1 MVRAT
6 SDYLDALKQ
15 VGAKFTKTT
24 GQSISFIDRSG
35 EWMYSPDVECFT
47 SFCRC
52 VITSEKGRQLCCE
65 CNNAFERTQGDSIDV
80 SQCHMGVSMVSVPIR
95 SESYDLILSYGQF
108 LQEETKQAFYDS
120 LEKNSMR
127 LGIDCSELRRLASGL
142 RVFNQV
148 ELEEHIELLKLFS
161 NYVNATASEVQARDR
176 YYREYQEKI
185 SIESRLDSLE
195 ANTLTR
201 QINALFTAD
210 TISSM
215 LEVAYR
221 ERASETASLL
231 NSLLYLLLKG
241 RRLEQAALGKKEIRE
256 LSEELV
262 RFQRTLGQLQGSHSR
277 PEMPSTEPACGMG
290 KTVSSACAIIAARYA
305 EPLTLDCLA
314 RELYLSPVYLSR
326 IFKKET
332 GKNFKEYLT
341 EVRISKARELL
352 KDESL
357 TVNEVAELVG
367 YRDPGYF
374 GRAFKQKYGYTPRA
388 KKS

>member
-1 MVRAT
+1 MFKAT

-15 VGAKFTKTT
+15 VGAKFTKAT

-35 EWMYSPDVECFT
+35 EWKYSPDLDCFT

-52 VITSEKGRQLCCE
+52 VITSEKGRRLCCE
-65 CNNAFERTQGDSIDV
+65 CNNAFERLKGDAVDV
-80 SQCHMGVSMVSVPIR
+80 SQCHMGVSVVSVPVR
-95 SESYDLILSYGQF
+95 SENYDLILSYGQF
-108 LQEETKQAFYDS
+108 LQEDTQQAFYDS
-120 LEKNSMR
+120 LEENSMR
-127 LGIDCSELRRLASGL
+127 LGIDPNTLRQLAGGL
-142 RVFNQV
+142 RVLNQV

-176 YYREYQEKI
+176 YYQEYREKA

-195 ANTLTR
+195 ANTLAR
-201 QINALFTAD
+201 QIHALFAVD
-210 TISSM
+210 TLSSI

-221 ERASETASLL
+221 ERAGETAELL
-231 NSLLYLLLKG
+231 SSLLYLLLQAG
-241 RRLEQAALGKKEIRE
+241 RLEQAALGRKEIQE
-256 LSEELV
+256 LSEELT
-262 RFQRTLGQLQGSHSR
+262 RFQQALSLVRGVRSG
-277 PEMPSTEPACGMG
+277 PEPEPPQNLCGMG
-290 KTVSSACAIIAARYA
+290 KAVSSACAIIGARYA
-305 EPLTLDCLA
+305 ETLTLDLLA
-314 RELYLSPVYLSR
+314 KELYLSPVYLSR

-357 TVNEVAELVG
+357 TVNEVAQMVG
-367 YRDPGYF
+367 YNDPGYF
-374 GRAFKQKYGYTPRA
+374 SKAYKQKYGYTPRA